1 MPYDNEYNRM
11 IAKQIKNA
19 NEEYIK
25 RSNLVGGGISG
36 TFIEHLANALYEH
49 HINKHKSG
57 GSGFGASYDP
67 SGGEE
72 KSEGI
77 EGGSMDYFR
86 GQKRPPINAKAISSN
101 PTEGGGQSG
110 GAMMRTIGGAGQHK
124 YKKSSKSKLVNEM
137 EGGNIFSDIAD
148 GFMSVVRPV
157 AGVAKNIL
165 RVIPD
170 PRAQA
175 VGAVLD
181 AVGAGKKRG
190 RPLKLTLKAG
200 QSSSMSGMGRS
211 GGGSTGG
218 GSTGGG
224 STGGGSTGGGRSVR
238 ASIVKDVMKQRGV
251 SMIEASKIVKSEG
264 LYTPK

>member
-1 MPYDNEYNRM
+1 M
-11 IAKQIKNA
+11 
-19 NEEYIK
+19 
-25 RSNLVGGGISG
+25 
-36 TFIEHLANALYEH
+36 
-49 HINKHKSG
+49 NKHKSG

-86 GQKRPPINAKAISSN
+86 GQKRPPINAKPISSK
-101 PTEGGGQSG
+101 PTESPMPEGSGQSG
-110 GAMMRTIGGAGQHK
+110 GAMMRTIGGALGDGQHK
-124 YKKSSKSKLVNEM
+124 YKKSSKSKLVKQMEM

-165 RVIPD
+165 QVIPD

-181 AVGAGKKRG
+181 AVGAGKKKRG
-190 RPLKLTLKAG
+190 RPLKLTLKPG

-224 STGGGSTGGGRSVR
+224 STGGGRSGGGSTGGGSTGGGRSIR
-238 ASIVKDVMKQRGV
+238 AGIVKDIMKKRGV